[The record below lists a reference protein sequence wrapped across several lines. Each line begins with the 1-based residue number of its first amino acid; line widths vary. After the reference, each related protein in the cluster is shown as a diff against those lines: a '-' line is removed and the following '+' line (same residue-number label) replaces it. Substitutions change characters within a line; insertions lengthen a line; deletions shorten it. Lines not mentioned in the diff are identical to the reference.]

1 MTEHSDAPL
10 IDSAVE
16 ANLEK
21 QQAADSENQR
31 NKKVLARQV
40 ARYLMQNPTFFAEN
54 LDLLETIQVPRESGK
69 TVSLMTHQT
78 NLLRERNI
86 EMRQRLDQLLQNARD
101 NDQLFMHSRRLVLA
115 LLEARTVAE
124 AGRALLQSFR
134 NDFNVEVTA
143 LTLFG
148 PLPGSGKQ
156 LGDVRCYSRASAE
169 TAIGSIL
176 RNGRTVCGTLRPA
189 ETSFLFG
196 DDAERVASAAVVP
209 LANQLGILAVGSS
222 DPNHYRSSLGTLF
235 LSYIG
240 EILERLLPDLL
251 ARS

>member
-1 MTEHSDAPL
+1 MTENSDAPL

-21 QQAADSENQR
+21 QEAANSENQR
-31 NKKVLARQV
+31 NKKLLARQV
-40 ARYLMQNPTFFAEN
+40 ARYLMQNPSFFAEN
-54 LDLLETIQVPRESGK
+54 LELLETIQIPRESGK

-101 NDQLFMHSRRLVLA
+101 NDQLFMHSRRLILA

-124 AGRALLQSFR
+124 AARALLQSFR

-156 LGDVRCYSRASAE
+156 LGDARSCSRASAE

-176 RNGRTVCGTLRPA
+176 RNGRTVCGTLRPT
-189 ETSFLFG
+189 ETGFLFG
-196 DDAERVASAAVVP
+196 SDAERVASAAVVP

>member
-16 ANLEK
+16 TNLEK
-21 QQAADSENQR
+21 QEAADSENQR
-31 NKKVLARQV
+31 NKKLLARQV
-40 ARYLMQNPTFFAEN
+40 ARYLMQNPGFFAEN
-54 LDLLETIQVPRESGK
+54 LELLEAIQIPRESGK

-86 EMRQRLDQLLQNARD
+86 EMRQRLDQLLQHARD

-134 NDFNVEVTA
+134 DDFNVEVTA

-156 LGDVRCYSRASAE
+156 LGEVRSCSRASAE

-176 RNGRTVCGTLRPA
+176 RNGRTVCGALRPA
-189 ETSFLFG
+189 ETGFLFG
-196 DDAERVASAAVVP
+196 TDAERVASAAVVP

>member
-1 MTEHSDAPL
+1 MTDHSDAPL
-10 IDSAVE
+10 LDSEVE
-16 ANLEK
+16 ANLDR
-21 QQAADSENQR
+21 QVAADSENQR
-31 NKKVLARQV
+31 NKKLLSRQV
-40 ARYLMQNPTFFAEN
+40 ARYLIQNPTFFAEHME
-54 LDLLETIQVPRESGK
+54 LLETIQLPKESGK

-86 EMRQRLDQLLQNARD
+86 EMRQRLDQLLQSARE
-101 NDQLFMHSRRLVLA
+101 NDQLFLHSRRLVLA

-124 AGRALLQSFR
+124 AGNALLKSFKE
-134 NDFNVEVTA
+134 DFKVEVTA

-148 PLPGSGKQ
+148 PLPGSGKH
-156 LGDVRCYSRASAE
+156 LGDVRSSARTSAE

-176 RNGRTVCGTLRPA
+176 RNGRIVCGTLRPA
-189 ETSFLFG
+189 ETAYLFG
-196 DDAERVASAAVVP
+196 KAADRVASAAVVP
-209 LANQLGILAVGSS
+209 LADQLGILAVGSS
-222 DPNHYRSSLGTLF
+222 DPNHYRSSLDTLF

>member
-1 MTEHSDAPL
+1 MTDHSDAPL
-10 IDSAVE
+10 IDGDVE

-21 QQAADSENQR
+21 QQAADNESQR

-40 ARYLMQNPTFFAEN
+40 ARYLIQNPTFFAEN
-54 LDLLETIQVPRESGK
+54 IELLETIQFPRESGK

-86 EMRQRLDQLLQNARD
+86 EMRQRLDQLLQNARH
-101 NDQLFMHSRRLVLA
+101 NDEMFSHSRRLVLD

-124 AGRALLQSFR
+124 AGDALLKSFR
-134 NDFNVEVTA
+134 EDFGVEVTA

-148 PLPGSGKQ
+148 PLPGSAGK
-156 LGDVRCYSRASAE
+156 LGQVRTSARANAE
-169 TAIGSIL
+169 GSIGSIL
-176 RNGRTVCGTLRPA
+176 RNGRTVCGTLRPSENA
-189 ETSFLFG
+189 YLFG
-196 DDAERVASAAVVP
+196 KQADQVASAAVVP
-209 LANQLGILAVGSS
+209 LADQLGILAVGSS

-240 EILERLLPDLL
+240 EVLERLLPRLL
-251 ARS
+251 EKS

>member
-1 MTEHSDAPL
+1 MTDHSDATL
-10 IDSAVE
+10 IDSTVE

-21 QQAADSENQR
+21 QVAADSENQR
-31 NKKVLARQV
+31 NKKLLARQV
-40 ARYLMQNPTFFAEN
+40 ARYLIQNPTFFAEN
-54 LDLLETIQVPRESGK
+54 MELLETIQLPKENGK

-101 NDQLFMHSRRLVLA
+101 NDQLFLSSRRLVLA
-115 LLEARTVAE
+115 LLESRTVAE
-124 AGRALLQSFR
+124 AGKALLTSFQQE
-134 NDFNVEVTA
+134 FKVEVTA

-148 PLPGSGKQ
+148 PLPGSGKY
-156 LGDVRCYSRASAE
+156 LGDVRSSSRSSAE
-169 TAIGSIL
+169 TSIGSIL
-176 RNGRTVCGTLRPA
+176 RNGRTVCGTLRPT
-189 ETSFLFG
+189 ETAYLFG
-196 DDAERVASAAVVP
+196 KDADRVASAAVVP

-222 DPNHYRSSLGTLF
+222 NPNHYRSSLDTLF

>member
-1 MTEHSDAPL
+1 MTDHSDASL
-10 IDSAVE
+10 IDNAVE
-16 ANLEK
+16 ASLER
-21 QQAADSENQR
+21 QEASDSENQR
-31 NKKVLARQV
+31 NKKLLARQV
-40 ARYLMQNPTFFAEN
+40 ARYLIQNPAFFADHMEL
-54 LDLLETIQVPRESGK
+54 LDTIQLPKENGK

-86 EMRQRLDQLLQNARD
+86 EMRQRLDQLLQTARE
-101 NDQLFMHSRRLVLA
+101 NDQLFMSSRRLVLS

-124 AGRALLQSFR
+124 AGSALVKSFQ
-134 NDFNVEVTA
+134 NDFGVEFTA

-148 PLPGSGKQ
+148 PLPGSASK
-156 LGDVRCYSRASAE
+156 LGEVRCSSRASAE

-189 ETSFLFG
+189 ETAYLFG
-196 DDAERVASAAVVP
+196 SDASQVASAAVIP
-209 LANQLGILAVGSS
+209 LADQLGVLAVGSS

-240 EILERLLPDLL
+240 EILERLLPNLL
-251 ARS
+251 RG